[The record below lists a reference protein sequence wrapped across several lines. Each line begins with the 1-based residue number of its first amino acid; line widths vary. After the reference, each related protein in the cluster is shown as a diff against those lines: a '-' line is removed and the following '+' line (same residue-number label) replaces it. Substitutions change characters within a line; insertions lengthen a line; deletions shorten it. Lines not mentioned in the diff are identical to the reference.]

1 MDTNQDE
8 TMVVD
13 QDTAMGNDGTAA
25 DQNPADTKP
34 TYKSFK
40 KKFRKMKIKFDEAM
54 RQSNDL
60 YLEEQRAIKTAKRL
74 AQENDQIM
82 DLLLDVNNSAQI
94 PVDKRI
100 DLTPEEDILSEIP
113 PLITEEELESAAGL
127 QTPEGIALYN
137 EIQALVKEQDANLNN
152 ASKPPKSLAT
162 LMKTVPHMKL
172 GHPGISE
179 ESLALLNPIEGQQAP
194 LGYLTAD
201 QLDDYIYDI
210 DAQLGTVPTLPPP
223 SPSASH
229 QDLAFGN
236 YHSPYN
242 WLRRNQPHIFL
253 QDGEGS
259 EKSNGKPGALRGAGK
274 RASIPAP
281 SKPDSLEIVEEDGQG
296 YDFALGGGTTSKG
309 KRKRDDDDNSGGYH
323 PSKAVKATED
333 GVRKK
338 RPYNRKP
345 KPVDGEA
352 PPPPAKKGKGRAK
365 PKLPTPDPNAH
376 PFGPI

>member
-1 MDTNQDE
+1 MDANGE
-8 TMVVD
+8 ENLVVD
-13 QDTAMGNDGTAA
+13 PDTAMANNGAVVE
-25 DQNPADTKP
+25 QNPADAKP

-60 YLEEQRAIKTAKRL
+60 YLEEQRANKAAKRL
-74 AQENDQIM
+74 AQENDQIL
-82 DLLLDVNNSAQI
+82 DLLLDINNSAQI
-94 PVDKRI
+94 PVDKRF
-100 DLTPEEDILSEIP
+100 DLTPEDGILSTIP
-113 PLITEEELESAAGL
+113 PLITEEELASAAEL
-127 QTPEGIALYN
+127 QTPEGIALYD
-137 EIQALVKEQDANLNN
+137 EIRALMKEREASLNN
-152 ASKPPKSLAT
+152 ASIPPKSLTALIKNT
-162 LMKTVPHMKL
+162 PHTKL
-172 GHPGISE
+172 DQIPE
-179 ESLALLNPIEGQQAP
+179 DQLALLNPIEGQPAP
-194 LGYLTAD
+194 LGFLTAE
-201 QLDDYIYDI
+201 QLDDYLYDI
-210 DAQLGTVPTLPPP
+210 DAHLGTVPALPPP

-259 EKSNGKPGALRGAGK
+259 EKSSGKPGALRGAGK

-281 SKPDSLEIVEEDGQG
+281 SKPDALEIVEEDGQG
-296 YDFALGGGTTSKG
+296 YDFALGGGATTKG

-323 PSKAVKATED
+323 PSKAIKATED

-352 PPPPAKKGKGRAK
+352 PPPSTKKGKGRAK
-365 PKLPTPDPNAH
+365 AKLPTPDPNAH